1 VAAGLG
7 GGEAEGGG
15 GARKKTGVGGG
26 ASVWE
31 RIGRREKERWMG
43 KG

>member
-15 GARKKTGVGGG
+15 GARKKTTGRVASG
-26 ASVWE
+26 AWE
-31 RIGRREKERWMG
+31 RIGRREKEGWMG
-43 KG
+43 KR

>member
-15 GARKKTGVGGG
+15 GARKKATGRGRAG
-26 ASVWE
+26 VWE

>member
-1 VAAGLG
+1 LG
-7 GGEAEGGG
+7 GWEAEGGG
-15 GARKKTGVGGG
+15 VARKTTGRGWFRG
-26 ASVWE
+26 E